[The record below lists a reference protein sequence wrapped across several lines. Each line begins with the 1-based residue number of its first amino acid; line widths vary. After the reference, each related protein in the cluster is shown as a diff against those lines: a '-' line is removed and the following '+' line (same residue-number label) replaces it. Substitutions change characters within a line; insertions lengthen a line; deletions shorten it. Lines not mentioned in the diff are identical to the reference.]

1 MILLSGGD
9 GTTSHI
15 EKDHKKRMTDETIV
29 TPQVMSIIA
38 SVMSLLSLVVSS
50 LHCAFACNNPNGT
63 FRLRFG
69 SQSTVANDTI
79 TTRQ

>member
-1 MILLSGGD
+1 
-9 GTTSHI
+9 
-15 EKDHKKRMTDETIV
+15 MTDETIV

-69 SQSTVANDTI
+69 SQSTVATVANDTI
-79 TTRQ
+79 TTHNANDTATTRQ